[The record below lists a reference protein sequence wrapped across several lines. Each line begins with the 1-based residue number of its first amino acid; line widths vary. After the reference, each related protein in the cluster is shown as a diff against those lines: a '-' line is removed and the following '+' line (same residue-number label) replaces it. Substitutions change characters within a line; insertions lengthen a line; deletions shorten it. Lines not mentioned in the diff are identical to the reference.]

1 MPEPNAPGRWLM
13 YYTATPASDTSSTL
27 VAVARSTGDPGV
39 WTDDKPLWIT
49 HWTYTFNPT
58 TESPHLFQHNGRWFL
73 FITTNAGQPLSF
85 FTTAD
90 PVGDPPA
97 WTYHGRLK
105 NMLGYDT
112 SAWFASEELKDGDV
126 DLFAFVN
133 SDRVEI
139 QRMVWGA
146 GDDFSLAEPSFV
158 HMITMDWSLPR
169 VDENR
174 YVALRLNAAN
184 GFAVHPPLV

>member
-73 FITTNAGQPLSF
+73 FITTGAGQPLTF

-90 PVGDPPA
+90 PLGDPPA
-97 WTYHGRLK
+97 WTYRGRLK

-112 SAWFASEELKDGDV
+112 SNWYASESMRDGNL
-126 DLFAFVN
+126 DLFAVVA
-133 SDRVEI
+133 SDRIVFYDI
-139 QRMVWGA
+139 VWGS
-146 GDDFSLAEPSFV
+146 GDNFSLAEPSYF
-158 HMITMDWSLPR
+158 HMVSMRWTQPT
-169 VDENR
+169 VCENR
-174 YVALRLNAAN
+174 YVGLRLE
-184 GFAVHPPLV
+184 